1 MVRSLKASTIAVLVA
16 VVATVGIWSVAGA
29 QSQAY
34 KFEAVPDEISVGEGV
49 RIEVRLLDPDG
60 KPVPSENVDIVST
73 RLDMGPEGMAM
84 MDTPLTPLPAGSA
97 DVLAFETKIAMAGR
111 WALAIEVRVDGVP
124 EPVKGVVIF
133 TAVEKKADATPAA
146 PAAGEREIR
155 YYRNPMGLPDISP
168 VPKKDSMGMD
178 YIPVYEED
186 VAAPAGTVRIG
197 PEKTQRAGVRTV
209 AVERRDLVRTIRGA
223 GTVTVDEARVA
234 LVTARFDG
242 FVERLDV
249 RTTGGTVAAGE
260 PLLTVWIESDELLR
274 KQADYLSALSRGGR
288 DVERAA
294 QNLRLFGISSASIA
308 EMARTRAPARVVTFE
323 APLGGTVIEK
333 PSLDGMRFAAG
344 DTLFRIA
351 DLSALWVMA
360 EIAEQDLALVRPGQT
375 AQLSMPAMPG
385 ETREAIVDFVYPDL
399 DMATRSGRVRLVVP
413 NADGRLK
420 LGHFVRVEIGAPVG
434 DKPALA
440 VPAAS
445 VIDDGA
451 RQIVFVARGD
461 GLFEPRDVRLGA
473 RAGTDVEIREVLAA
487 GEEVVTSGIFLI
499 DAESNLQTA
508 LSAFATEP
516 VTP

>member
-1 MVRSLKASTIAVLVA
+1 MVRLPKASAIAVLVA
-16 VVATVGIWSVAGA
+16 VVATAGIWSVAGA
-29 QSQAY
+29 GSQAH
-34 KFEAVPDEISVGEGV
+34 KFEAVSAEISVGESV
-49 RIEVRLLDPDG
+49 RIEVRLLDPNG
-60 KPVPSENVDIVST
+60 KPVPAGNVGVVST
-73 RLDMGPEGMAM
+73 RLDMGPDGMAM
-84 MDTPLTPLPAGSA
+84 MDTPLTPVPAEA
-97 DVLAFETKIAMAGR
+97 PDIIAFETKIVMAGR
-111 WALAIEVRVDGVP
+111 WALTIEAEIDGVP
-124 EPVKGVVIF
+124 APVKGVVIY
-133 TAVEKKADATPAA
+133 TAVERKADATPAA
-146 PAAGEREIR
+146 SAAGERKIR

-178 YIPVYEED
+178 YIPVYEDEL
-186 VAAPAGTVRIG
+186 AGPGGTVRIS

-209 AVERRDLVRTIRGA
+209 AVERRDLVRAIRGA
-223 GTVTVDEARVA
+223 GIVTADEARVA

-249 RTTGGTVAAGE
+249 RTTGGTVAAGA
-260 PLLTVWIESDELLR
+260 PLMTAWIESDALLR
-274 KQADYLSALSRGGR
+274 KQVDYLSALARGGR

-294 QNLRLFGISSASIA
+294 QNLRLFGISNATIA
-308 EMARTRAPARVVTFE
+308 KMARTRAPARVVTFE
-323 APLGGTVIEK
+323 APLGGTILEK

-360 EIAEQDLALVRPGQT
+360 EIAEQDLALVRSGER

-399 DMATRSGRVRLVVP
+399 DRTTRSGRVRLVVP

-420 LGHFVRVEIGAPVG
+420 LGHFVRVVIDAPLG
-434 DKPALA
+434 DRPALA

-451 RQIVFVARGD
+451 RQVVFVARGE

-473 RAGTDVEIREVLAA
+473 RAGADVEITEGLAA
-487 GEEVVTSGIFLI
+487 GEEIVTSGIFLI

-508 LSAFATEP
+508 LSAFTAEP
-516 VTP
+516 VVP

>member
-1 MVRSLKASTIAVLVA
+1 MVRLPKASAIAVLVA
-16 VVATVGIWSVAGA
+16 VAAAAGIWSVTGA

-34 KFEAVPDEISVGEGV
+34 KFDTVSDEISVGEGV
-49 RIEVRLLDPDG
+49 RIEVRLLDPSG
-60 KPVPSENVDIVST
+60 KPVPAGVIDIVST
-73 RLDMGPEGMAM
+73 RLDMGPDGMAM
-84 MDTPLTPLPAGSA
+84 MDTPLTPVPVDSA
-97 DVLAFETKIAMAGR
+97 DVMAFETKIVMAGR
-111 WALAIEVRVDGVP
+111 WALTIEVEVDGVP
-124 EPVKGVVIF
+124 APVKGVVIY

-146 PAAGEREIR
+146 PAAGDRKIR

-178 YIPVYEED
+178 YIPVYEDEL
-186 VAAPAGTVRIG
+186 AGTAGTVRVSV
-197 PEKTQRAGVRTV
+197 EKMQRAGVRTV
-209 AVERRDLVRTIRGA
+209 AVERRDLVRSIRGA
-223 GTVTVDEARVA
+223 GTVMADEARVT

-249 RTTGGTVAAGE
+249 RTTGGTVTAGE
-260 PLLTVWIESDELLR
+260 PLLRAWIESDELLR

-288 DVERAA
+288 DVGRAA
-294 QNLRLFGISSASIA
+294 QNLRLFGISDATIA
-308 EMARTRAPARVVTFE
+308 EMARTRVPARVVTFE
-323 APLGGTVIEK
+323 APQAGTILDK
-333 PSLDGMRFAAG
+333 PALDGMRFAAG

-351 DLSALWVMA
+351 DLSSLWVMA

-385 ETREAIVDFVYPDL
+385 ETRAAIVDFVYPDI
-399 DMATRSGRVRLVVP
+399 DRTTRSGRVRLVVP

-420 LGHFVRVEIGAPVG
+420 IGHFVRVEIGAPVG
-434 DKPALA
+434 EGPALA

-451 RQIVFVARGD
+451 RQIVFVARDD

-473 RAGTDVEIREVLAA
+473 RAGADVEIREGLAA
-487 GEEVVTSGIFLI
+487 GEEIVTSGIFLI

-508 LSAFATEP
+508 LSAFTTEAAAP
-516 VTP
+516 